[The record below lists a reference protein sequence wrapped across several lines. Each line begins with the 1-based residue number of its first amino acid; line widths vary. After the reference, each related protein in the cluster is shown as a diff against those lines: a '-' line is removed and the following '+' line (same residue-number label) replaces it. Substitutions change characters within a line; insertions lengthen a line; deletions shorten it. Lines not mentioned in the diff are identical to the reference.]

1 MITPRTRCA
10 PLPLVGRGWGWGS
23 ELQDVSRATT
33 TTPTPR
39 ASRAPLPTTARAET
53 EFAAR
58 SFHST
63 RLRLGSPV
71 VRSRHGLDQH
81 GAALPAADAFGGDAL
96 LDAEAFHG
104 VDQMQHDAVA
114 ARAHGMTEADGAA
127 VDVEPVAI
135 DAAGGAVK
143 AEHLAAERVVLPG
156 GETGEHLRGEGFVEL
171 PQADVAERQRMAA

>member
-10 PLPLVGRGWGWGS
+10 PLPLVRRGWGWGS

-33 TTPTPR
+33 TAPTPGR
-39 ASRAPLPTTARAET
+39 SRAPSPTRGRVKT

-58 SFHST
+58 SFPST
-63 RLRLGSPV
+63 RLRWGSPV

-114 ARAHGMTEADGAA
+114 A
-127 VDVEPVAI
+127 
-135 DAAGGAVK
+135 
-143 AEHLAAERVVLPG
+143 
-156 GETGEHLRGEGFVEL
+156 
-171 PQADVAERQRMAA
+171 